1 MESDLAVKLWD
12 AAYSGEEESVK
23 EILKDDFF
31 QNGENLDF
39 FSNNEWKCSPLWIAC
54 YMDNKAVAQILLE
67 HGSDK
72 KNGRWK
78 WKNCDGNCKGIRLF

>member
-1 MESDLAVKLWD
+1 VKLWD

-39 FSNNEWKCSPLWIAC
+39 FSNNEWNLIW
-54 YMDNKAVAQILLE
+54 L
-67 HGSDK
+67 
-72 KNGRWK
+72 
-78 WKNCDGNCKGIRLF
+78 